1 MKDSRQ
7 IALTAYKALDE
18 KKAEQIKIIDIRHI
32 SVLADY
38 FVIANG
44 SNAPHMDALVDNVS
58 EELAKLKVSGRIEG
72 VKNSGWVLLDYDD
85 VIIHIFSREDRDF
98 YDLERIWRDGILVDP
113 VTE

>member
-1 MKDSRQ
+1 MKDSKQ
-7 IALTAYKALDE
+7 IALAAYKALDD
-18 KKAEQIKIIDIRHI
+18 KKAEHIKILDIRHI

-44 SNAPHMDALVDNVS
+44 SNAPHMDALVDNVA
-58 EELAKLKVSGRIEG
+58 EELAKEKISGRVEG
-72 VKNSGWVLLDYDD
+72 VKNSGWVLMDYDD
-85 VIIHIFSREDRDF
+85 VIIHIFSREDRAF